1 MEGGDG
7 SFDGLA
13 TLASQIGICG
23 VVHDG
28 WAHAGHRC
36 SFADHVDGIVLGP
49 IFVEKGGVCCGIVE
63 QAVVMV
69 VDW

>member
-7 SFDGLA
+7 AFDGLS

-36 SFADHVDGIVLGP
+36 SLTTSTVLSWGQY
-49 IFVEKGGVCCGIVE
+49 FVEKGEVCCGIVE
-63 QAVVMV
+63 QAVVVV